1 MEINKE
7 TKVSIKL
14 TKDEV
19 KQAVFEFLSRYGK
32 ISLSEEVDKD
42 SITLNDIRKRVAEPG
57 MDVHDCDYY
66 EYFDGIELIYKT
78 K

>member
-1 MEINKE
+1 MEMNRE

-19 KQAVFEFLSRYGK
+19 KQAVFEYLFRYGK
-32 ISLSEEVDKD
+32 ISSSEEVDKD
-42 SITLNDIRKRVAEPG
+42 SITLNDIKKRVAEPG
-57 MDVHDCDYY
+57 GDVHDCYY
-66 EYFDGIELIYKT
+66 HEYFDGVELIYKT

>member
-7 TKVSIKL
+7 SKVSIKI
-14 TKDEV
+14 TKEEV

-32 ISLSEEVDKD
+32 IPSDEKVDKD
-42 SITLNDIRKRVAEPG
+42 SIVINDIKKIVTEPG
-57 MDVHDCDYY
+57 ADVHDCDYY
-66 EYFDGIELIYKT
+66 EHFDGIELIYKI

>member
-19 KQAVFEFLSRYGK
+19 KQAVFEFLSRYGNMP
-32 ISLSEEVDKD
+32 LEEKVDKD
-42 SITLNDIRKRVAEPG
+42 SIIMNDIKKRVAEPG
-57 MDVHDCDYY
+57 MDIHDCDYY
-66 EYFDGIELIYKT
+66 EHFDGIELIYKI